1 MAWLRAKCYATR
13 YENPNNVMFFGV
25 LLRYV
30 FCKLLILKECYM
42 LRFFGQLYAGENE
55 NVQVSKCS
63 LHHTL
68 RPLGRRSIFKNTL
81 HYNITTT
88 ISI

>member
-1 MAWLRAKCYATR
+1 
-13 YENPNNVMFFGV
+13 
-25 LLRYV
+25 
-30 FCKLLILKECYM
+30 M